1 MKNLILIIALGVGLT
16 SCSEWFDTQKEEFQK
31 QCHEG
36 IDKGYKNAGNFN
48 YDEEKVDEV
57 CDCALEKVQKDHS
70 FESFNN
76 LNGEEK
82 NEYIKDCFEEVFD
95 IELD

>member
-1 MKNLILIIALGVGLT
+1 MKKVLLFTVLIFSMS
-16 SCSEWFDTQKEEFQK
+16 SCSEWFDTQKEEFQR

-48 YDEEKVDEV
+48 YNEEKVDEV
-57 CDCALEKVQKDHS
+57 CECALEKVQKDHS
-70 FESFNN
+70 FESFGN

-82 NEYIKDCFEEVFD
+82 NEYIKACFEEVFD
-95 IELD
+95 IELN